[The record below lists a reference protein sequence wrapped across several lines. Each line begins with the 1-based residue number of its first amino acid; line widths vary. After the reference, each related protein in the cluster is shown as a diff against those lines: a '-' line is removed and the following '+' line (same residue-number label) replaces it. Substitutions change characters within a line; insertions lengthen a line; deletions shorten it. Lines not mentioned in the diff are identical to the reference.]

1 LAARAVA
8 FLSAYDLSLGLAD
21 LAGGSDTLLRTV
33 DRFDYDLYDIFE
45 FNFYLTNLFKN
56 VI

>member
-45 FNFYLTNLFKN
+45 
-56 VI
+56 